1 MIDKKTDGQKILAV
15 NITPAMEPC
24 TCKSRILRIY
34 DPSGNER
41 EEYPVGVPG
50 WHFYLECQVGC
61 PYVTWQHQDDCLTS
75 RNPVP
80 MIDLSAFPSP
90 SRTHVGNGTYKGA
103 FAFTLNKSPSDPYTV
118 GDMMIAVRKI
128 MSQKSCPVIKYA
140 WYYEEKGRDANN
152 DPIHPHIHG
161 MYETESG
168 YRIETKHFKR
178 AWPIWDPASPMGAG
192 FRGGYHRPV
201 RSDEG
206 YSNYIKKDGMMGES
220 KQ

>member
-1 MIDKKTDGQKILAV
+1 MAV
-15 NITPAMEPC
+15 NITPAMELC

-41 EEYPVGVPG
+41 EEMPVGVPG
-50 WHFYLECQVGC
+50 WRFYIEERIGC
-61 PYVTWQHQDDCLTS
+61 PYVTWQHQDDCLTYK
-75 RNPVP
+75 NPVP
-80 MIDLSAFPSP
+80 MIDLSTFPKP
-90 SRTHVGNGTYKGA
+90 SRTHVGNGTYSGA
-103 FAFTLNKSPSDPYTV
+103 FAFTLNKSPRDPYTV
-118 GDMMIAVRKI
+118 GDMMIAARKI

-140 WYYEEKGRDANN
+140 WYYEEKGRDENN
-152 DPIHPHIHG
+152 DPINPHIHG

-168 YRIETKHFKR
+168 GRIQTKHFKR
-178 AWPIWDPASPMGAG
+178 AWPIWDPSKPLGSG